1 MPKILPVIFGLIS
14 GGCLASIQIRRI
26 IKGKLPL
33 FGPKAFT
40 ASSNIRLDAFD
51 KRMVTVAGVSFIVC
65 IVLLLVNV

>member
-1 MPKILPVIFGLIS
+1 M
-14 GGCLASIQIRRI
+14 ASIQIRRI
-26 IKGKLPL
+26 IKSELPL